1 MLNFIIDLDKR
12 GLVQSI
18 GSTTADSVPPL
29 TVGEIHETS
38 IIFQKKVAGVITT
51 QDLHSGYTLKV
62 GIGLLAQPP
71 ELGTFTLT
79 FAAETTD
86 PIAYNATAAVVS
98 AKLQALTTIDTGNV
112 SVTGDAG
119 GPWTVEFIGDLA
131 ETDVSALVG
140 DGANL
145 YPDSYVMVGTGRVG
159 GTGINEVQEINLEQ
173 EPACGVDSFTIA
185 ATTPWAWTGI
195 LPLNV
200 PRFKRVVSSKVLSQ
214 ELWLEFELTCT
225 ATGARDKILVKINDV
240 SDGVIEDALLDTSFP
255 TALDSLYL
263 RRADPADPT
272 STLEWDDGF
281 KITVAGEEK
290 VHYT

>member
-119 GPWTVEFIGDLA
+119 YCRVHRKQVSNFRIFGRGGRCSTWVWT
-131 ETDVSALVG
+131 
-140 DGANL
+140 
-145 YPDSYVMVGTGRVG
+145 
-159 GTGINEVQEINLEQ
+159 
-173 EPACGVDSFTIA
+173 
-185 ATTPWAWTGI
+185 
-195 LPLNV
+195 
-200 PRFKRVVSSKVLSQ
+200 
-214 ELWLEFELTCT
+214 
-225 ATGARDKILVKINDV
+225 
-240 SDGVIEDALLDTSFP
+240 
-255 TALDSLYL
+255 
-263 RRADPADPT
+263 
-272 STLEWDDGF
+272 
-281 KITVAGEEK
+281 
-290 VHYT
+290 